1 MENQVMQIAER
12 IRGLRIL
19 LELTQEEMAK
29 VTDVTLEEYQ
39 ACEAGSSD
47 FSFTFLLKCAQRFG
61 VDISE
66 LVVGE
71 APKLSF
77 YTVVRKGQGMPINR
91 RAGFQYQH
99 LGAFLKGRRA
109 EPFVVTAPWSAAA
122 EIGAIPLST
131 HAGQEL
137 DYILSGSLKVVLD
150 GHTEVLNEGDS
161 IFYNSGH
168 GHGMVAVGGQDCT
181 FLAVVLPEK
190 EQEASTH
197 VML

>member
-1 MENQVMQIAER
+1 MENQVTQIAAR

-19 LELTQEEMAK
+19 MDITPEEMAR
-29 VTDVTLEEYQ
+29 VTGVSLETYS
-39 ACEAGSSD
+39 ACESGESD

-77 YTVVRKGQGMPINR
+77 YTVVRKGQGMPIR
-91 RAGFQYQH
+91 RREGFTYQH

-109 EPFVVTAPWSAAA
+109 EPFVVTAPWSAAD
-122 EIGAIPLST
+122 EIGTIPLST

-137 DYILSGSLKVVLD
+137 DYILSGTLKVVLE
-150 GHTEVLNEGDS
+150 GHTEILNEGDS
-161 IFYNSGH
+161 IFYNSAH
-168 GHGMVAVGGQDCT
+168 GHGMVATGGADCV
-181 FLAVVLPEK
+181 FLAVVLPEPEEK
-190 EQEASTH
+190 ED
-197 VML
+197 

>member
-1 MENQVMQIAER
+1 MENQVMQIAAR

-19 LELTQEEMAK
+19 LDFTPEEMAR
-29 VTDVTLEEYQ
+29 VTGVSVDAYN
-39 ACEAGSSD
+39 ACESGASD
-47 FSFTFLLKCAQRFG
+47 FSFTFLLKCAQKFG

-66 LVVGE
+66 LITGE

-77 YTVVRKGQGMPINR
+77 YTVVRKGQGMPIQR
-91 RAGFQYQH
+91 REGFTYQH

-122 EIGAIPLST
+122 EIGDIPLST

-150 GHTEVLNEGDS
+150 GHAEVLHPGDS

-168 GHGMVAVGGQDCT
+168 GHGMVAMGGQDCT
-181 FLAVVLPEK
+181 FLAVVLPEAEK
-190 EQEASTH
+190 QED
-197 VML
+197 